1 MLKKQH
7 SPVLGTPSE
16 KGDKKSLEDMRTQLE
31 VLRQQV
37 RTAGSK
43 PGWVLYSTI
52 SPSPL
57 RTVPARIPV
66 LSFSK
71 KNQFSHSP

>member
-16 KGDKKSLEDMRTQLE
+16 KGDRNSLEDMRTQLE

-43 PGWVLYSTI
+43 PGWI
-52 SPSPL
+52 SHGIILPFLP
-57 RTVPARIPV
+57 RIVPGRLAT
-66 LSFSK
+66 
-71 KNQFSHSP
+71 